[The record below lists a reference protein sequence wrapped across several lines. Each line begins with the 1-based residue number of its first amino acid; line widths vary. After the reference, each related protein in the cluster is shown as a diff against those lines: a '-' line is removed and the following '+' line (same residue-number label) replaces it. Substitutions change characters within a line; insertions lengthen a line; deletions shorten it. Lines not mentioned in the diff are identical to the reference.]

1 MTIDI
6 NSLTIAQ
13 AREIAALFNVPTA
26 PLEAFVVEGVP
37 QSPLIGKHVVIRTYS
52 AGVHIGELVAKDG
65 QNVLLKDARRLW
77 SWKGA
82 FTLSEVATGGVASGS
97 RMSTAVD
104 LIELTQAVEIIPTTE
119 AARKVFDTIR
129 E

>member
-1 MTIDI
+1 MIDI
-6 NSLTIAQ
+6 NTLTIAE
-13 AREIAALFNVPTA
+13 AREIAALVNGLDGLAA
-26 PLEAFVVEGVP
+26 PAVK
-37 QSPLIGKHVVIRTYS
+37 SPLIGKHVVVRTYS
-52 AGVHIGELVAKDG
+52 AGVHIGELIAKDET
-65 QNVLLKDARRLW
+65 NVLLKDARRLW

-82 FTLSEVATGGVASGS
+82 FTLTEVATAGVASGS

-119 AARKVFDTIR
+119 AARKVFDGIR